1 MSSLDPLIEQLE
13 FVVGCAEGQVPDPI
27 LETAAKATR
36 QIRQRVGHLGSTL
49 VLALLG
55 GTGVGKSSLLNAIA
69 GAPVASVSPIRP
81 HTTRPL
87 AWVPVEAEPG
97 LATLLDRLAISQRVS
112 QDLLSGTAILDMTD
126 VDSLESGHRT
136 MVEHLLPQ
144 VDVAIWVF
152 DPVKYADALLH
163 AEFIAPMSGLAD
175 RMLFVLNRVDTLSPR
190 DRVEVVDH
198 LHELLVA
205 DGIARPI
212 VFETSASPPFGEP
225 SGVATVVDH
234 LRHRLEEKTI
244 RLSRIIAEAG
254 EVAHMLAS
262 AAGVVGGSATG
273 FDSAWSEVRAL
284 ARAAPSAG
292 RAGFESLCLAA
303 ERVVLDVAA
312 RSGPVL
318 GPALLQAFPPHFIA
332 RLVEES
338 LARPGPRGEGA
349 DAELERRL
357 GAPLRDH
364 LWGRARFAAAVA
376 GLAVEAAV
384 AEHRFVR

>member
-13 FVVGCAEGQVPDPI
+13 FVVGCAEGQVPDTE
-27 LETAAKATR
+27 LEAAASATK

-97 LATLLDRLAISQRVS
+97 LATLLDRLAISQRVP
-112 QDLLSGTAILDMTD
+112 QDLLSGTAILDMMD

-136 MVEHLLPQ
+136 MVEDLLPQ
-144 VDVAIWVF
+144 VDVAMWVF

-163 AEFIAPMSGLAD
+163 DEFIAPMSGLAD
-175 RMLFVLNRVDTLSPR
+175 RMLFVLNRVDTLGGS
-190 DRVEVVDH
+190 DRVAVVDH
-198 LHELLVA
+198 LRELLVA
-205 DGIARPI
+205 DGIADPF
-212 VFETSASPPFGEP
+212 VFETSASPPSGEA
-225 SGVATVVDH
+225 SGVGAVLEH

-244 RLSRIIAEAG
+244 RLSRIIAEARQ
-254 EVAHMLAS
+254 VNQTLAA

-273 FDSAWSEVRAL
+273 FEGAWAEVTAV
-284 ARAAPSAG
+284 ARETPSVG
-292 RAGFESLCLAA
+292 RAGIESLCLATEKA
-303 ERVVLDVAA
+303 VLEVAG

-318 GPALLQAFPPHFIA
+318 GPTLLETFPSDFIA
-332 RLVEES
+332 RQVEES
-338 LARPGPRGEGA
+338 WANSGTEGA
-349 DAELERRL
+349 GTELERRL
-357 GAPLRDH
+357 GVPLRDH

-376 GLAVEAAV
+376 GMAVEVAA
-384 AEHRFVR
+384 AESRFVR